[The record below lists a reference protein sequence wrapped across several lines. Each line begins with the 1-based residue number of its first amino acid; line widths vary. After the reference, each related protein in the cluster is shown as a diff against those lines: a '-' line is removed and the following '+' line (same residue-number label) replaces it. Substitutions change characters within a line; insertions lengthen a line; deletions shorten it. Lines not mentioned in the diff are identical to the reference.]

1 MFSGQLPQS
10 FDPRRFTDQG
20 AEIKGS
26 TTVGALPRLHEFR
39 DSRDEPVEVALN
51 FGHDEEG
58 RRVIEGTISTSL
70 VMTCQ
75 RCLEPVRYRIEARPQ
90 LVLVWSEEQMKAL
103 PEHLDPLLV
112 GDERV
117 ELAELVEEEL
127 LLALPL
133 VAMHDTCPVA
143 LVPESPGPD
152 AAEAAPKRDNP
163 FAVLASLRDQQKN
176 RSD

>member
-20 AEIKGS
+20 AEIQGS
-26 TTVGALPRLHEFR
+26 MAVGALPRLHEFR
-39 DSRDEPVEVALN
+39 DSQDEPISVALR

-58 RRVIEGTISTSL
+58 RRVIDGTISTRL
-70 VMTCQ
+70 IMTCQ
-75 RCLEPVRYRIEARPQ
+75 RCLEPVEYQIEARPH
-90 LVLVWSEEQMKAL
+90 LVLVWSEDQMKAL

-112 GDERV
+112 GEERV
-117 ELAELVEEEL
+117 PLADLLEEEL

-133 VAMHDTCPVA
+133 VAMHDTCPA
-143 LVPESPGPD
+143 PLAPQRPEQD
-152 AAEAAPKRDNP
+152 EAPETPKRDNP
-163 FAVLASLRDQQKN
+163 FAVLASLRDQRKN